1 MATEKTFVMIKPDG
15 IQRSLTGEVIS
26 RFENKGLKILAMKM
40 VKITQDKAEEH
51 YAEHKGKSFYDPLIE
66 FITSG
71 PVLQFVLEGLDA
83 IKIVRKIVGATNPAD
98 AEPGTIRGDYVLCTT
113 FNVIHAS
120 DSPTSSTREIALFF
134 KPEEIH
140 TYSKNLEDYYC
151 RS

>member
-1 MATEKTFVMIKPDG
+1 MIKPDG

-26 RFENKGLKILAMKM
+26 RFENKGLKILGIKM
-40 VKITQDKAEEH
+40 VKLEREKAEEH
-51 YAEHKGKSFYDPLIE
+51 YAEHKGKPFYDPLIK

-71 PVLQFVLEGLDA
+71 PVIQFILEGTDA
-83 IKIVRKIVGATNPAD
+83 IRIVRKMVGATNPAD

-120 DSPTSSTREIALFF
+120 DSSQSSDREIALFF

-140 TYSKNLEDYYC
+140 NYSKSLEDHYC

>member
-1 MATEKTFVMIKPDG
+1 MIKPDG
-15 IQRSLTGEVIS
+15 IQRSLIGEVIS

-40 VKITQDKAEEH
+40 ARINRGKAEEH
-51 YAEHKGKSFYDPLIE
+51 YAEHKEKSFFDPLIK

-71 PVLQFVLEGLDA
+71 PVIQFILEGPDA
-83 IKIVRKIVGATNPAD
+83 IRIVRKIVGATNPAD

-120 DSPTSSTREIALFF
+120 DSLQSSDREISLFF

-140 TYSKNLEDYYC
+140 RYSKSLEDHYC
-151 RS
+151 RT